1 MNRLNC
7 LHINMPDETS
17 GKVIEIVTKR
27 KGDILNIEK
36 KDDRVNLEFK
46 IPARGLIGLTN
57 ALLDNHSG

>member
-1 MNRLNC
+1 
-7 LHINMPDETS
+7 MPDETS

-36 KDDRVNLEFK
+36 KEDRVNLEFK

-57 ALLDNHSG
+57 ALLDNHCR